1 MKTHAQRMNRA
12 SLARAVKEEQRR
24 IRAAA
29 LEGLRGQIADIHK
42 RRRELMAR
50 VVSSCK
56 RGRARVKERIAEHR
70 GAVKAALA
78 KEVDE
83 MRQAE
88 RNRCAL
94 RKARVRHQSES
105 ARERTARELRER
117 RRAELVQARIER
129 HRARVTK
136 EHKKAEK
143 HKESDDE
150 VRSNIDAE
158 YVPIFN
164 VVRAKIRARPGMSRT
179 EAFLHWL
186 EEHPAESWQIREE
199 LSEKKLRAL
208 LKEEHEAARAL
219 RKVGG
224 RARRR
229 AALEPAPF

>member
-1 MKTHAQRMNRA
+1 MKTHAQRLNRS

-29 LEGLRGQIADIHK
+29 LEGLRAQIAQIHT
-42 RRRELMAR
+42 RRRELMDR
-50 VVSSCK
+50 VK
-56 RGRARVKERIAEHR
+56 RQCAVGRARAKERIRER
-70 GAVKAALA
+70 REAVKAALA
-78 KEVDE
+78 LELAE

-94 RKARVRHQSES
+94 RKARVRHQSET
-105 ARERTARELRER
+105 ARERAARELRER
-117 RRAELVQARIER
+117 RRAELVAARIER
-129 HRARVTK
+129 HRARETK
-136 EHKKAEK
+136 KHTKAEK
-143 HKESDDE
+143 AKESDDE

-158 YVPIFN
+158 YVPIFD
-164 VVRAKIRARPGMSRT
+164 VVKAKVRARPGMSRT

-186 EEHPAESWQIREE
+186 EEHPAEAWQIREE

-208 LKEEHEAARAL
+208 LREEHEAARAL